1 MIVNKILQYLKKS
14 PQKYADDLYGGQ
26 KVALLTKHAK
36 ERVLAP
42 ILDDALGCE
51 VVLVDGYDTD
61 LLGTFTRET
70 PRAGTQVEAARKKAK
85 IALELSALKV
95 ALASEGSF
103 GPDPYAGMFA
113 WNVECLVWIDTQNS
127 LELVA
132 LAQGKSNLDHALLA
146 TWQECAAFAQKIGFP
161 EHYLIIRP
169 QENSSEIRKGISE
182 WSKLQ
187 EDFEWAQSLSKNGSV
202 FIETDMRAFANPT
215 RMQIIANAAD
225 ELAKK
230 LSSVCPLCN
239 AVGYSITESLRGL
252 KCRVCSNETQDIYA
266 DGYSCAQCGHKVTQE
281 RENSLGAS
289 PAHCDFCNP

>member
-1 MIVNKILQYLKKS
+1 MELKKLLRYFRKS
-14 PQKYADDLYGGQ
+14 PQKYANNLYGGQ

-42 ILDDALGCE
+42 ILGDALACE

-85 IALELSALKV
+85 IALELSSLKV

-103 GPDPYAGMFA
+103 GADPYAGMFA
-113 WNVECLVWIDTQNS
+113 WNVECLVWVDSQNA
-127 LELVA
+127 LEVVA
-132 LAQGKSNLDHALLA
+132 IAQGKSNLNHALL
-146 TWQECAAFAQKIGFP
+146 TSWQECTEFAKKIGFP

-169 QENSSEIRKGISE
+169 QENSSEMRKGVSE
-182 WSKLQ
+182 WDELKEAFL
-187 EDFEWAQSLSKNGSV
+187 WARSVSQDGSV
-202 FIETDMRAFANPT
+202 FTETDMRAFANPT

-225 ELAKK
+225 ELVKK
-230 LSSVCPLCN
+230 LSCVCPLCN
-239 AVGYSITESLRGL
+239 APGYSVVETLRGL
-252 KCRVCSNETQDIYA
+252 KCRVCANKTQDIYA
-266 DGYSCAQCGHKVTQE
+266 DVYSCVQCGHKVIQE
-281 RENSLGAS
+281 RENSLGAN